1 MGSVF
6 MTTLDLLLLSTS
18 SAYASEVQFLRECHH
33 CFGYNAA
40 EQAQDEA
47 GEDAQRTVKPL
58 EEEPLLAARI
68 VIEDCMCLL
77 LDVDDIDR
85 VWTASA
91 GMREDEHVLR
101 QRRSLLM
108 DAFASSLR
116 LPDGALPP
124 AGGRAS
130 DAVFVRLMGLHK
142 GRSLLARAMKYAS
155 SVTLNPF

>member
-1 MGSVF
+1 MVRIVC
-6 MTTLDLLLLSTS
+6 LCK
-18 SAYASEVQFLRECHH
+18 Q
-33 CFGYNAA
+33 
-40 EQAQDEA
+40 A
-47 GEDAQRTVKPL
+47 GEEERRGAKPL

-85 VWTASA
+85 VWAATRGA
-91 GMREDEHVLR
+91 REDEHLLR

-124 AGGRAS
+124 PPGAVRAS
-130 DAVFVRLMGLHK
+130 DAVFIHLMRLHK
-142 GRSLLARAMKYAS
+142 GRALLARALRWDDFHS
-155 SVTLNPF
+155 L

>member
-1 MGSVF
+1 MSQDG
-6 MTTLDLLLLSTS
+6 D
-18 SAYASEVQFLRECHH
+18 
-33 CFGYNAA
+33 A
-40 EQAQDEA
+40 EEEKPA
-47 GEDAQRTVKPL
+47 VKPL

-77 LDVDDIDR
+77 MDVDDIDR
-85 VWTASA
+85 VGAVSG

-116 LPDGALPP
+116 LPEGALPP
-124 AGGRAS
+124 AGTGRAS

-142 GRSLLARAMKYAS
+142 GRRMLARAIK
-155 SVTLNPF
+155 

>member
-1 MGSVF
+1 M
-6 MTTLDLLLLSTS
+6 
-18 SAYASEVQFLRECHH
+18 
-33 CFGYNAA
+33 
-40 EQAQDEA
+40 
-47 GEDAQRTVKPL
+47 KPL

-85 VWTASA
+85 VWAASN
-91 GMREDEHVLR
+91 GFREDEHILR

-124 AGGRAS
+124 RGTGRAS

-142 GRSLLARAMKYAS
+142 GRTLLARAIKCGS
-155 SVTLNPF
+155 K